1 MKYTLLDMVQDVL
14 SSMDSDEV
22 NSIEDNVE
30 AMQVARVIR
39 ACFFDIAN
47 NELPEFSTLFQL
59 NASGDST
66 KPVMMTRPDDV
77 RSIMLVKYNKLNSDN
92 TDQAFTRITPLS
104 IEDFFDRTQALA
116 LSDDVVSSM
125 THSILGDDFTFLYRT
140 DKAPDYYTIID
151 DHTVFF
157 DSYDSEVDNTL
168 QKSKTFCV
176 GEKEKTFLLEDSYEI
191 PLDEQQHSWLLN
203 EAKLLAYQELKQ
215 QTHAYA
221 ERTAKRQRIKA
232 QRQKHVNR
240 DAMITYN
247 QLPIFGRRT
256 GAVTSK
262 VIMH

>member
-1 MKYTLLDMVQDVL
+1 MVQDVL

-22 NSIEDNVE
+22 NSISDGIE

-39 ACFFDIAN
+39 ACFFDIAS

-59 NASGDST
+59 TASGDSS
-66 KPVMMTRPDDV
+66 KPVMMTRPTDV
-77 RSIMLVKYNKLNSDN
+77 RTIMLVKYNKVDEDN
-92 TDQAFTRITPLS
+92 TDPNFTRLIPLS
-104 IEDFFDRTQALA
+104 IEDFFDKTHMLN
-116 LSDDVVSSM
+116 LSDDAVSSM
-125 THSILGDDFTFLYRT
+125 THVIEGDTITFLYRT

-157 DSYDSEVDNTL
+157 DSYDSEVDTTL

-176 GEKEKTFLLEDSYEI
+176 GEKEQTFYLEDTYEL
-191 PLDEQQHSWLLN
+191 PLDEQQHVWLLN
-203 EAKLLAYQELKQ
+203 EAKSLAYQELKQ

-221 ERTAKRQRIKA
+221 EKTAKRQRIKA
-232 QRQKHVNR
+232 QRQKYVNR
-240 DAMITYN
+240 DALVAYN

-256 GAVTSK
+256 GVATNK